1 MNPEDRLNHQEGLY
15 KYNAINETAPPLGV
29 APPCPYECNWIKLS
43 DTAET
48 VWETLGP
55 FPEVIRRVA
64 VAGGYGTPVRF
75 LRVSP

>member
-1 MNPEDRLNHQEGLY
+1 MNREDRLNHQEGLY
-15 KYNAINETAPPLGV
+15 KYNAINETVPPLGV
-29 APPCPYECNWIKLS
+29 APPCPHECNWIKLS